1 MKTTREQIIEN
12 IAAKVEAKLA
22 SHKVE
27 LALVKLDDL
36 KSEII
41 KTMKDGIDYYEKTK
55 NEFENSKI
63 QLTRRY
69 EYLDKKASKTLDE
82 YSAKA
87 RELGVAPNEIPNLK
101 NMWDTMTE
109 YGNIYRKIIK

>member
-1 MKTTREQIIEN
+1 MKTTKELIIAD
-12 IAAKVEAKLA
+12 ITAKVETKLA
-22 SHKVE
+22 SQEYK
-27 LALVKLDDL
+27 LATVKLDDL

-41 KTMKDGIDYYEKTK
+41 RTMQDGIAYYEKTK
-55 NEFENSKI
+55 KEFENSKV
-63 QLTRRY
+63 QLTKRY

-87 RELGVAPNEIPNLK
+87 RELGIAPNEIPNLK